1 MNHVPDIPVCA
12 VIVTYRPDEAFG
24 ARLADVS
31 RQVAHTVIVDNGS
44 PRETAQRL
52 AALTSERVQLIANEK
67 NRGVAAALNQGL
79 SEALARG
86 FVWAVTF
93 DQDSRPAEGMVA
105 ALLKRGLGDSSHVAA
120 PVATPVAVV
129 GPAIV
134 DENIPD
140 VSYRFLRAHP
150 SLPLLPQRV
159 GSGEGEAGLEN
170 VTFVITSGA
179 LVNLAVFKLL
189 GGYREELFID
199 YVDTDYCL
207 RAKRA
212 GYRVAVNGD
221 ATLFHHRGAR
231 RSVKRWGRTFRP
243 TFYSPT
249 RYYYLARNG
258 VLTAR
263 AHALRFPHWFL
274 FDLAATLNNL
284 VRLGLEDNRRA
295 KARAVLDGLRDGL
308 RGRTGPRSG

>member
-1 MNHVPDIPVCA
+1 MSEPTPVCA
-12 VIVTYRPDEAFG
+12 VIVTYHPDEAF
-24 ARLADVS
+24 ATRLAAID

-44 PRETAQRL
+44 PQETVGQL
-52 AALTSERVQLIANEK
+52 AALASTRVKLIANGE

-79 SEALARG
+79 HEALARG
-86 FVWAVTF
+86 FSWAVTF

-105 ALLKRGLGDSSHVAA
+105 ALLERGLRGVSRAA
-120 PVATPVAVV
+120 PVAAPVAVV

-150 SLPLLPQRV
+150 RLPLLPQRV
-159 GSGEGEAGLEN
+159 GSGESERGLEN

-189 GGYREELFID
+189 GGYREDLFID

-212 GYRVAVNGD
+212 GYRVAVSAD

-231 RSVKRWGRTFRP
+231 RSVRRWGRIFRP

-274 FDLAATLNNL
+274 FDLTATLNNF
-284 VRLGLEDNRRA
+284 VRLSMEDDRRA
-295 KARAVLDGLRDGL
+295 KVRAALEGLRDGL
-308 RGRTGPRSG
+308 RGRTGPRPG